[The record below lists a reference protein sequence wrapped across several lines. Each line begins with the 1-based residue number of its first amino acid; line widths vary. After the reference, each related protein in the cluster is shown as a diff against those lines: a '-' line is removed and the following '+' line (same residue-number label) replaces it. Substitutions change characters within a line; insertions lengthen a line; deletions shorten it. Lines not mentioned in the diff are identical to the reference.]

1 MSAGAISVIV
11 EEPAWKKSGVAL
23 RRVKSA
29 TRIALA
35 HMSFLS
41 HAKRGG
47 GAPKGRRGQVA
58 CAVPSTAEF
67 ILGPAIGRT
76 RVRSANTLSPS
87 PPTLRAGEGNY
98 PGLTLLLTNDERLR
112 ALNGQFRGK
121 DAPTN
126 VLSFPAAG
134 VDGYLGDIAIALGV
148 TSRESA
154 ASGISL
160 EAHTLH
166 LAVHG
171 VLHLLGYDHVRS
183 REARVMERL
192 EITILDELGIPNPY
206 AVAKR

>member
-1 MSAGAISVIV
+1 MSASAISVIV
-11 EEPAWKKSGVAL
+11 EEPAWKKSGVAIA
-23 RRVKSA
+23 RVKSA
-29 TRIALA
+29 TRLALA
-35 HMSFLS
+35 HVSFLP

-47 GAPKGRRGQVA
+47 GGPRSGGGGTRAAELPPPPLRGT
-58 CAVPSTAEF
+58 S
-67 ILGPAIGRT
+67 
-76 RVRSANTLSPS
+76 
-87 PPTLRAGEGNY
+87 PTLRAGEEKY
-98 PGLTLLLTNDERLR
+98 SGLTLLLTNDERLR
-112 ALNGQFRGK
+112 ALNAQFRGK

-134 VDGYLGDIAIALGV
+134 VDGHLGDIAIAFGV

-183 REARVMERL
+183 REAGVMERL
-192 EITILDELGIPNPY
+192 EITILDELGISNPY
-206 AVAKR
+206 AAAKR

>member
-11 EEPAWKKSGVAL
+11 EEPAWKKSGVAIS
-23 RRVKSA
+23 RVKNA
-29 TRIALA
+29 ARLALA
-35 HMSFLS
+35 APFLPRES
-41 HAKRGG
+41 V
-47 GAPKGRRGQVA
+47 GQKD
-58 CAVPSTAEF
+58 PE
-67 ILGPAIGRT
+67 
-76 RVRSANTLSPS
+76 LS
-87 PPTLRAGEGNY
+87 
-98 PGLTLLLTNDERLR
+98 LLLTNDARLH
-112 ALNGQFRGK
+112 ALNAQFRGK

-134 VDGYLGDIAIALGV
+134 VDGYLGDIAIAHGV

-192 EITILDELGIPNPY
+192 EITILDELGIANPY
-206 AVAKR
+206 AAAKR